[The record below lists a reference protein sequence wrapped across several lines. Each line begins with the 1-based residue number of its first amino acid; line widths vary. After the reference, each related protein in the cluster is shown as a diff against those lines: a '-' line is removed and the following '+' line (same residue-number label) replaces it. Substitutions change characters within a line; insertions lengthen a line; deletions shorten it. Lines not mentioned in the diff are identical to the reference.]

1 MGTPRYRVSVDPTLC
16 IGCGLCEETMPDLFQ
31 LGDYTASVA
40 DSSVSGDRMET
51 LTVVTRDCPVGAI
64 DVVPTGSPDE
74 ESGRAPGDDD
84 QERKDEE
91 EGGEIR
97 EYQRKHGYV
106 ADRNVVE
113 PDDSERLQSREH
125 NFSIV
130 RNGTN
135 DN

>member
-1 MGTPRYRVSVDPTLC
+1 MGTPRYRVSVDQTLC
-16 IGCGLCEETMPDLFQ
+16 IGCGLCEETMPDVFQ

-40 DSSVSGDRMET
+40 DPSVPDDREEA
-51 LTVVTRDCPVGAI
+51 LTVVARDCPVGAI
-64 DVVPTGSPDE
+64 DVARAASSEG
-74 ESGRAPGDDD
+74 SGRAPGDDD

-97 EYQRKHGYV
+97 EYKRKHGYV
-106 ADRNVVE
+106 ADGDVVE
-113 PDDSERLQSREH
+113 PDDSERLQGREH